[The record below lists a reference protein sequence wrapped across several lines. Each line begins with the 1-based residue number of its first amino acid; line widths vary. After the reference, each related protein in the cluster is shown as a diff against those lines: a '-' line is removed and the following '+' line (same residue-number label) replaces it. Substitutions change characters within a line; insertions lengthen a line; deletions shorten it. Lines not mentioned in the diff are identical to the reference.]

1 VRTARRTRIALLG
14 LVAWVAGTALGTVS
28 TGGSLALAQTST
40 PAIEIGRAH
49 AGYVPTLNGSSPIFL
64 LFLGSDARP
73 GEPVA
78 HERTDSIHIVA
89 INPAKHRATIVGFP
103 RDSWVPIPGHGTNKI
118 NSAMFY
124 GGPQLAVQTVEQV
137 SGIKIA
143 YWALTSFTG
152 FAKMING
159 IGGLTMD
166 VPFAM
171 HDSYSKADFEPGV
184 QDLNGGQA
192 LAFARDRHSLPQGDF
207 GRSEDQ
213 GRLMLAA
220 LTQFRRQFAKDP
232 SRLLTYVASGLRNVS
247 TSVPLDEVLSLAF
260 TASGINPKHVT
271 NVVLPGTIGTY
282 GSQSIV
288 QLTSQAK
295 TMLAD
300 VKKDGILSKHNIPQS
315 PNAQMLH

>member
-1 VRTARRTRIALLG
+1 VSIARRARIAVLG
-14 LVAWVAGTALGTVS
+14 LIAWVAGTALGTVS

-49 AGYVPTLNGSSPIFL
+49 AGYVPTLNGTSPIFL
-64 LFLGSDARP
+64 LFLGSDARR

-137 SGIKIA
+137 SGIKVA

-152 FAKMING
+152 FARMING
-159 IGGLTMD
+159 IGGLTVD

-171 HDSYSKADFEPGV
+171 HDPYSKADFEPGV
-184 QDLNGGQA
+184 QQLNGAAA
-192 LAFARDRHSLPQGDF
+192 LAFARDRHSLPDGDF

-213 GRLMLAA
+213 GRLMLAS
-220 LTQFRRQFAKDP
+220 LTQFRQQFAKDP
-232 SRLLTYVASGLRNVS
+232 SRLLTYVGSGLRNVA
-247 TSVPLDEVLSLAF
+247 TNVPLDEVLSLAF

-295 TMLAD
+295 TILAD
-300 VKKDGILSKHNIPQS
+300 VKKDGILSKKNVPPS
-315 PNAQMLH
+315 PNAALLR

>member
-1 VRTARRTRIALLG
+1 MRTAARARIAVLG

-40 PAIEIGRAH
+40 PAIQIGRAH
-49 AGYVPTLNGSSPIFL
+49 ADYVPTLNGSSPIFL

-78 HERTDSIHIVA
+78 HERTDSIHIIA

-103 RDSWVPIPGHGTNKI
+103 RDSWVPIPGHGSNKI
-118 NSAMFY
+118 NSAMYY
-124 GGPQLAVQTVEQV
+124 GGPELAVQTVEQV

-143 YWALTSFTG
+143 YWALTSFSG
-152 FAKMING
+152 FARMING
-159 IGGLTMD
+159 IGGLTVD

-184 QDLNGGQA
+184 QQLTGGAA
-192 LAFARDRHSLPQGDF
+192 LAFARDRHSLPDGDF

-213 GRLMLAA
+213 GRLMLAS

-247 TSVPLDEVLSLAF
+247 TNVPLDEILSLAF

-288 QLTSQAK
+288 NLTAQAK
-295 TMLAD
+295 TILAD
-300 VKKDGILSKHNIPQS
+300 VKKDGILSEKNVPPS
-315 PNAQMLH
+315 PNAQLLH

>member
-14 LVAWVAGTALGTVS
+14 LIAWVAGTALGTVS

-159 IGGLTMD
+159 IGGLSMD

-171 HDSYSKADFEPGV
+171 HDPYSKADFEPGV

-213 GRLMLAA
+213 GRLMLAT

-315 PNAQMLH
+315 PNAQLLH

>member
-1 VRTARRTRIALLG
+1 
-14 LVAWVAGTALGTVS
+14 
-28 TGGSLALAQTST
+28 
-40 PAIEIGRAH
+40 
-49 AGYVPTLNGSSPIFL
+49 

-78 HERTDSIHIVA
+78 HERTDSIHIIA

-103 RDSWVPIPGHGTNKI
+103 RDSWVPIPGHGSNKI
-118 NSAMFY
+118 NSAMYY
-124 GGPQLAVQTVEQV
+124 GGPELAVQTVEQV

-143 YWALTSFTG
+143 YWALTSFSG
-152 FAKMING
+152 FARMING
-159 IGGLTMD
+159 IGGLTVD

-184 QDLNGGQA
+184 QQLNGAAA
-192 LAFARDRHSLPQGDF
+192 LAFARDRHSLPDGDF

-213 GRLMLAA
+213 GRLMLAS

-247 TSVPLDEVLSLAF
+247 TNVPLDEVLSLAF

-288 QLTSQAK
+288 NLTAQAK
-295 TMLAD
+295 TILAD
-300 VKKDGILSKHNIPQS
+300 VKKDGILSEKNVPPS
-315 PNAQMLH
+315 PNAQLLH

>member
-1 VRTARRTRIALLG
+1 MRTARRTRIALLG

-28 TGGSLALAQTST
+28 TGGSLALAQTTT

-213 GRLMLAA
+213 GRLMLAS

-295 TMLAD
+295 AMLAD

-315 PNAQMLH
+315 PNAQLLH